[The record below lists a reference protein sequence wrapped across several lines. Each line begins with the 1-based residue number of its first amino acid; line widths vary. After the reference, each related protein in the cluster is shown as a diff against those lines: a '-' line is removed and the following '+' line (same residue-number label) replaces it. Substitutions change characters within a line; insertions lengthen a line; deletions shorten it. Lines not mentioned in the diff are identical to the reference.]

1 MPEGNTTGAHLED
14 VRIGPDAINI
24 NFDRDALPT
33 NEAERRQWMTRQIH
47 QLNNALLGSERYGV
61 NGLIDTVRRNERNQ
75 RIWLIILT
83 AMVLL
88 VLVILVRQQ
97 FQIGQILHEI
107 SILTRIP

>member
-33 NEAERRQWMTRQIH
+33 NEAERRQWMTRQIYA
-47 QLNNALLGSERYGV
+47 LNNALLGNEQYGV
-61 NGLIDTVRRNERNQ
+61 SGLIDAVRNQ

-83 AMVLL
+83 ALMVVIAILL
-88 VLVILVRQQ
+88 FRQQ
-97 FQIGQILHEI
+97 FQISQILHEI